1 MIQANGLAFRYEGAA
16 QNALQG
22 IDLRIAP
29 GEFVGLAGASGS
41 GKTTLLYALSGVIPH
56 FLPGDFYGRVAIY
69 GLDTIDTKPAQLA
82 RHVGLVMQDTDS
94 QFATTIVEDE
104 IRFGLENFGF
114 ADIDA
119 RVQRVL
125 RLLGIESLRG
135 QTLRSLSGGQKRKA
149 AIASILA
156 LEPECLLLDEP
167 TGELDPPSKRQVYEA
182 LQTLSRRG
190 IAILV
195 AEKNRALLDEF
206 CQRIITLEGGHVSV

>member
-1 MIQANGLAFRYEGAA
+1 MIQASGLAFRYEGAA
-16 QNALQG
+16 ENTLQG

-29 GEFVGLAGASGS
+29 GAFVGLAGASGS
-41 GKTTLLYALSGVIPH
+41 GKTTLLYALCGVIPH
-56 FLPGDFYGRVAIY
+56 FLPGDFYGHVAID

-114 ADIDA
+114 SDIEGRVA
-119 RVQRVL
+119 RVLQM
-125 RLLGIESLRG
+125 LGIESLR
-135 QTLRSLSGGQKRKA
+135 TRALRSLSGGQKRKA

-156 LEPECLLLDEP
+156 LEPACLLLDEP

-182 LQTLSRRG
+182 LRALSGRG

-206 CQRIITLEGGHVSV
+206 CQSIITLEGGHVSV